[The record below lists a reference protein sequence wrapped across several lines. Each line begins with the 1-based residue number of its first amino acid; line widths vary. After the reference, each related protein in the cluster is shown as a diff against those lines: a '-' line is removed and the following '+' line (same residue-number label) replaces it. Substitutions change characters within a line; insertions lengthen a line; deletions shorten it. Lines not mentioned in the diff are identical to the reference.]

1 MNEFDLSLLQRSYL
15 RSSNN
20 SLALQKM
27 LTFLHMENIRQK
39 YNNIRLKLIP
49 PTLNDEFELPDGSDL
64 VLNIKYYI

>member
-1 MNEFDLSLLQRSYL
+1 MNKLSLLQRSYL

-20 SLALQKM
+20 SLAPQKM

-39 YNNIRLKLIP
+39 YKNIRLKLIP

-64 VLNIKYYI
+64 ELNIKYYI